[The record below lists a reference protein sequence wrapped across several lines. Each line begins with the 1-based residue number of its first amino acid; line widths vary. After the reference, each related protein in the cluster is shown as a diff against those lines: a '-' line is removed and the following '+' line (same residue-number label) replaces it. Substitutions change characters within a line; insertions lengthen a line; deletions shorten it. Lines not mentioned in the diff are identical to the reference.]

1 MKTIILSKRFSTII
15 VFLLAIISAVLLFT
29 IAPKQVTKADEEE
42 NEDLATYTFTLI
54 NNDTEY
60 SVGCSNKSVC
70 TKAEIPSEYNGL
82 PVTSIGGD
90 AFYFCTGLTS
100 ITIPDSVTNIGAC
113 AFLSCSSLTSITIPD
128 SVTSIEACA
137 FNCCSGLTSV
147 IIGNSVTS
155 IGNSAFNGCTGL
167 TNITI
172 PDSVTSIGDWVFYN
186 CSSLTSI
193 TIYASNPPVLQEEVF
208 SENLTAIYVPAESVD
223 SYIGAE
229 GWSEYETLIQPIPV
243 QENNNETPANTVN
256 SAKTGSDVA
265 GNSTGVMVLS
275 TVILLVSAVAIV
287 AVIKRFGL
295 RRH

>member
-60 SVGCSNKSVC
+60 SVGCSNTFVC

-82 PVTSIGGD
+82 PVTSIGSY
-90 AFYFCTGLTS
+90 AFADC
-100 ITIPDSVTNIGAC
+100 D
-113 AFLSCSSLTSITIPD
+113 SLTSVTIP
-128 SVTSIEACA
+128 
-137 FNCCSGLTSV
+137 
-147 IIGNSVTS
+147 NSVKS
-155 IGNSAFNGCTGL
+155 IGYLAF
-167 TNITI
+167 
-172 PDSVTSIGDWVFYN
+172 SN
-186 CSSLTSI
+186 CSSLTSV

-208 SENLTAIYVPAESVD
+208 PENLTAIYVPAESMD

-243 QENNNETPANTVN
+243 QENNNETPANPVN

>member
-60 SVGCSNKSVC
+60 SVGCSNTFVC

-82 PVTSIGGD
+82 PVTSIGES
-90 AFYFCTGLTS
+90 AFSNCSGLTS
-100 ITIPDSVTNIGAC
+100 ITIPDSVTNIGTW
-113 AFLSCSSLTSITIPD
+113 AFYNCSGLTSITIPD
-128 SVTSIEACA
+128 SVTNIGMWA
-137 FNCCSGLTSV
+137 FDC
-147 IIGNSVTS
+147 
-155 IGNSAFNGCTGL
+155 
-167 TNITI
+167 
-172 PDSVTSIGDWVFYN
+172 
-186 CSSLTSI
+186 CSSLTSV

-208 SENLTAIYVPAESVD
+208 PENLTAIYVPAESVD
-223 SYIGAE
+223 SYIGVE

-243 QENNNETPANTVN
+243 QENNNETPANPVN

>member
-42 NEDLATYTFTLI
+42 NEVLATYTFTLI

-60 SVGCSNKSVC
+60 SVGCSNTSVC

-82 PVTSIGGD
+82 PVTSIGSYAFADCDSLTSVTIPDSVTSTGYFAFAYCD
-90 AFYFCTGLTS
+90 SLTSVTIGGGVTSIDERTFSDCSSLTSVTIPNSVTSIDSGAFYNCSSLTS
-100 ITIPDSVTNIGAC
+100 ITIPDSVTNIGMW
-113 AFLSCSSLTSITIPD
+113 AFDCCSSLTS
-128 SVTSIEACA
+128 V
-137 FNCCSGLTSV
+137 
-147 IIGNSVTS
+147 
-155 IGNSAFNGCTGL
+155 
-167 TNITI
+167 
-172 PDSVTSIGDWVFYN
+172 
-186 CSSLTSI
+186 

-208 SENLTAIYVPAESVD
+208 PENLTAIYVPAESMD

-243 QENNNETPANTVN
+243 QENNNETPANSVN

-265 GNSTGVMVLS
+265 GNSTGVIVLS
-275 TVILLVSAVAIV
+275 TFVLIVSAVAIV